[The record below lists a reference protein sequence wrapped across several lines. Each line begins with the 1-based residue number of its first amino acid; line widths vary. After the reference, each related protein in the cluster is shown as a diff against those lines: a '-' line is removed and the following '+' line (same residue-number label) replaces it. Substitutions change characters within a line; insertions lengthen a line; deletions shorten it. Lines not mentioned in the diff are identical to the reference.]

1 MRRALQEAKELADV
15 VILDTA
21 PLLAEGDTAH
31 LLPAID
37 DVLVVARAG
46 KTSQDVA
53 QRAHEFLERL
63 GAHVIGVVLT
73 DAAESTVPRRYYGYD
88 FPDDGVETEPES
100 EPKPVGNRAPEAEDV
115 GDNPDSRDTG
125 GRSNV

>member
-1 MRRALQEAKELADV
+1 MRKALQEAKELADV

-31 LLPAID
+31 LLPAVD
-37 DVLVVARAG
+37 GVLVVARAG

-63 GAHVIGVVLT
+63 GAEVIGVVLT
-73 DAAESTVPRRYYGYD
+73 DAAESAVPRKYYGYSLL
-88 FPDDGVETEPES
+88 DDGGETKRGAGPRVDE
-100 EPKPVGNRAPEAEDV
+100 KPGPPHVRDI
-115 GDNPDSRDTG
+115 PDSRDTE